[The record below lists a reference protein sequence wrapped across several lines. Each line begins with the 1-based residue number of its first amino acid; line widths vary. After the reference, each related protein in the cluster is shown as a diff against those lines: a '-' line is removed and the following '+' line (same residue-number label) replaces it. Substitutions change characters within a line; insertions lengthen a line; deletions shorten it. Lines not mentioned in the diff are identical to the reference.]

1 MKIQSRHF
9 PDTNIKFARIQ
20 YANYSFLLL
29 LKIAL
34 FWLYSLLILL
44 FFVTDPH
51 CDDVQQEWP
60 HVEPFWS
67 RLGCEAGST
76 LQRLI
81 GTQRAV
87 SLCEWNGVDGICG
100 GCINGKVQNKFHC
113 LKKIPLFLI

>member
-34 FWLYSLLILL
+34 FWLYSLLIIL

-60 HVEPFWS
+60 HVETFLVQA
-67 RLGCEAGST
+67 RL
-76 LQRLI
+76 
-81 GTQRAV
+81 
-87 SLCEWNGVDGICG
+87 
-100 GCINGKVQNKFHC
+100 
-113 LKKIPLFLI
+113 